1 MTSPL
6 FSGPGAGRRG
16 LTAGPS
22 RRALLKTAGK
32 ATAVLA
38 AAALSLTA
46 CSTGPA
52 GPAGPAGSA
61 TAGSSAASA
70 STSPQFPVTIKHVF
84 GETTI
89 KEQPK
94 RVVTVSWVNDDVAI
108 ALGVV
113 PVGVPKNEW
122 GGNDKGSTPWKDA
135 ALEKLGAGFGS
146 AKAPVQFSEADG
158 INFTEI
164 AKLNPDVILGA
175 YSGLTEEDYKKLS
188 EIAPVVAHPE
198 LAYGTPWQESTTI
211 IGKALGKEAEAA
223 KLVSDTEAAIKDK
236 VSKYP
241 QIAGKSFIY
250 GNLEPDKSDGVNVY
264 TANDNR
270 PRFLTEIGMKLASVV
285 EDNSKGSKE
294 FFIPWSAEKANELK
308 SDVFVTWVPDAATT
322 GSIKADPLLGQIPA
336 IKSGALVADSDN
348 TLTLSIS
355 ASSPLSL
362 PWSLDTFLPQ
372 LASAADKVTATVK

>member
-1 MTSPL
+1 L
-6 FSGPGAGRRG
+6 FSGPSATRRT
-16 LTAGPS
+16 LFTS
-22 RRALLKTAGK
+22 AGK

-38 AAALSLTA
+38 AAALSLSA

-52 GPAGPAGSA
+52 SSA
-61 TAGSSAASA
+61 TDASA
-70 STSPQFPVTIKHVF
+70 PSSSSSQFPVSIKHVF

-94 RVVTVSWVNDDVAI
+94 RVATVSWVNDDVAV

-113 PVGVPKNEW
+113 PVGLPKNEW
-122 GGNDKGSTPWKDA
+122 GGNGKGSTPWKDA

-146 AKAPVQFSEADG
+146 DKAPAQYSEADG

-164 AKLNPDVILGA
+164 AKLAPDVILAA

-198 LAYGTPWQESTTI
+198 TAYGTSWQDSTSI
-211 IGKALGKEAEAA
+211 IGKALGKDAEATE
-223 KLVSDTEAAIKDK
+223 LISDTEATIKDK

-250 GNLEPDKSDGVNVY
+250 GNLEPASAEGVNVY

-270 PRFLTEIGMKLASVV
+270 PRFLSEIGMKLAPVV
-285 EDNSKGSKE
+285 EENSKGSE
-294 FFIPWSAEKANELK
+294 AFYIPWSAEKANELK
-308 SDVFVTWVPDAATT
+308 SDIFVTWVPDAATT
-322 GSIKADPLLGQIPA
+322 DSIKSDPLLGQIPA
-336 IKSGALVADSDN
+336 IKNGTLVADSDN

-372 LASAADKVTATVK
+372 LASAADKVTASVK

>member
-6 FSGPGAGRRG
+6 FSGLSATRRT
-16 LTAGPS
+16 LFKS
-22 RRALLKTAGK
+22 AGK

-38 AAALSLTA
+38 AAALTLSA

-52 GPAGPAGSA
+52 
-61 TAGSSAASA
+61 SSTSDA
-70 STSPQFPVTIKHVF
+70 STSSSSSAQFPVTIKHVF

-89 KEQPK
+89 EKQPT
-94 RVVTVSWVNDDVAI
+94 RVATVSWVNDDVAI

-113 PVGVPKNEW
+113 PVGLPKNEW
-122 GGNDKGSTPWKDA
+122 GGNEQGSTPWKDA
-135 ALEKLGAGFGS
+135 ALKDLGAGFGS
-146 AKAPVQFSEADG
+146 DKAPVQYSEADG

-164 AKLNPDVILGA
+164 AKLTPDVILAA

-198 LAYGTPWQESTTI
+198 LAYGTSWQDSTSI
-211 IGKALGKEAEAA
+211 IGKALGKDADAT
-223 KLVSDTEAAIKDK
+223 KLIDDTEATIKEK
-236 VSKYP
+236 VAKYP

-250 GNLEPDKSDGVNVY
+250 GNLEPASAEGVNVY

-270 PRFLTEIGMKLASVV
+270 PRFLSEIGMKLASVV
-285 EDNSKGSKE
+285 EENSKGSKE
-294 FFIPWSAEKANELK
+294 FFVPWSAEKANELE
-308 SDVFVTWVPDAATT
+308 SDIFVTWVPDAATT
-322 GSIKADPLLGQIPA
+322 ETIKADPLLGQIPA
-336 IKSGALVADSDN
+336 IKNGALVADADN

-372 LASAADKVTATVK
+372 LATAADAVK

>member
-1 MTSPL
+1 VTSPL
-6 FSGPGAGRRG
+6 FSGPSATRRT
-16 LTAGPS
+16 LFKS
-22 RRALLKTAGK
+22 AGK

-38 AAALSLTA
+38 AAALTLSA

-52 GPAGPAGSA
+52 SSTSDAGTS
-61 TAGSSAASA
+61 GSS
-70 STSPQFPVTIKHVF
+70 SPQFPVTLKHVF

-89 KEQPK
+89 KAQPK
-94 RVVTVSWVNDDVAI
+94 RVVTVSWVNDDVAL

-122 GGNDKGSTPWKDA
+122 GGNEQGSTPWKDA
-135 ALEKLGAGFGS
+135 ALKELGAGFGS
-146 AKAPVQFSEADG
+146 DKAPVQFSEADG

-164 AKLNPDVILGA
+164 AKLTPDVILAA
-175 YSGLTEEDYKKLS
+175 YSGLTEEDYTKLS

-198 LAYGTPWQESTTI
+198 LAYGTSWQDSTSI
-211 IGKALGKEAEAA
+211 IGKALGKGAEAT
-223 KLVSDTEAAIKDK
+223 KLISDTEATIKEK

-250 GNLEPDKSDGVNVY
+250 GNLEPASADGVNVY

-270 PRFLTEIGMKLASVV
+270 PRFLSEIGMKLASVV

-308 SDVFVTWVPDAATT
+308 SDIFVTWVPDAATAD
-322 GSIKADPLLGQIPA
+322 SIKADPLLGQIPA
-336 IKSGALVADSDN
+336 IQKGALVADSDN

-372 LASAADKVTATVK
+372 LATAADAVK

>member
-1 MTSPL
+1 VTSPL
-6 FSGPGAGRRG
+6 FSGPSATRRT
-16 LTAGPS
+16 LFTS
-22 RRALLKTAGK
+22 AGK
-32 ATAVLA
+32 AAAVLA
-38 AAALSLTA
+38 AAALTLSG

-52 GPAGPAGSA
+52 SSA
-61 TAGSSAASA
+61 TDASA
-70 STSPQFPVTIKHVF
+70 PSSSSSQFPVRIKHVF

-94 RVVTVSWVNDDVAI
+94 RVATVSWVNDDVAV

-122 GGNDKGSTPWKDA
+122 GGNEKGSTPWKDA

-146 AKAPVQFSEADG
+146 DKAPAQYSEADG

-164 AKLNPDVILGA
+164 AKLAPDVILAA

-198 LAYGTPWQESTTI
+198 IAYGTSWQDSTSI
-211 IGKALGKEAEAA
+211 IGKALGKEAEAT
-223 KLVSDTEAAIKDK
+223 KLISDTEATIKEK

-241 QIAGKSFIY
+241 QIEGKSFIY
-250 GNLEPDKSDGVNVY
+250 GNLEPASADGVNVY

-270 PRFLTEIGMKLASVV
+270 PRFLSEIGMKLAPVV

-294 FFIPWSAEKANELK
+294 FFVPWSAEKANELE
-308 SDVFVTWVPDAATT
+308 SDIFVTWVPDAATT
-322 GSIKADPLLGQIPA
+322 DSIKADPLLGQIPA
-336 IKSGALVADSDN
+336 VKKGALVADSDN

-372 LASAADKVTATVK
+372 LASAADKVTGAVK

>member
-1 MTSPL
+1 MASAVFPR
-6 FSGPGAGRRG
+6 SAGRP
-16 LTAGPS
+16 AGRS
-22 RRALLKTAGK
+22 LRKTAGRP
-32 ATAVLA
+32 AALLA
-38 AAALSLTA
+38 AVALTLTA

-52 GPAGPAGSA
+52 TSTA
-61 TAGSSAASA
+61 TDAPSQPVSIA
-70 STSPQFPVTIKHVF
+70 FPVTIKHLF

-94 RVVTVSWVNDDVAI
+94 RIVTVSWVNDDVAI

-175 YSGLTEEDYKKLS
+175 YSGLTAEDYKKLS
-188 EIAPVVAHPE
+188 EIAPVVAQPE
-198 LAYGTPWQESTTI
+198 IAYGTSWQDSATI
-211 IGKALGKEAEAA
+211 IGKALGKEAEAD
-223 KLVSDTEAAIKDK
+223 KLVSDTEATIKDK

-241 QIAGKSFIY
+241 QITGKTFIY

-270 PRFLTEIGMKLASVV
+270 PRFLSEIGMKLASVV
-285 EDNSKGSKE
+285 EENSKGSKE
-294 FFIPWSAEKANELK
+294 FFIPWSAEKANELT
-308 SDVFVTWVPDAATT
+308 SDIFVTWVPDAATT

-336 IKSGALVADSDN
+336 IKSGALVADSNN

-372 LASAADKVTATVK
+372 LATAADKVTAAK

>member
-6 FSGPGAGRRG
+6 FTGLGATRRT
-16 LTAGPS
+16 LFKS
-22 RRALLKTAGK
+22 AGK

-38 AAALSLTA
+38 AAALTLSA

-52 GPAGPAGSA
+52 SSTTDAS
-61 TAGSSAASA
+61 GSSS
-70 STSPQFPVTIKHVF
+70 SNSQFPVTIEHAF

-89 KEQPK
+89 EKQPT
-94 RVVTVSWVNDDVAI
+94 RVATVSWVNDDVAI

-122 GGNDKGSTPWKDA
+122 GGNEQGSTPWKDA
-135 ALEKLGAGFGS
+135 ALKELGAGFGS
-146 AKAPVQFSEADG
+146 DKAPVQYSEADG

-164 AKLNPDVILGA
+164 AKLTPDVILAA

-198 LAYGTPWQESTTI
+198 LAYGTSWQDSTSI
-211 IGKALGKEAEAA
+211 IGKALGKDAEAA
-223 KLVSDTEAAIKDK
+223 KLISDTEATIKEK
-236 VSKYP
+236 VSEYP
-241 QIAGKSFIY
+241 QIEGKSFIY
-250 GNLEPDKSDGVNVY
+250 GNLEPAKGDGVNVY

-270 PRFLTEIGMKLASVV
+270 PRFLSEIGMKLAPVV
-285 EDNSKGSKE
+285 EENSKDSKE
-294 FFIPWSAEKANELK
+294 FFIPWSAEKANELE
-308 SDVFVTWVPDAATT
+308 SDVFVTWVPDSSTADA
-322 GSIKADPLLGQIPA
+322 IKADPLLSQIPA
-336 IKSGALVADSDN
+336 IKNGALVADSDN

-355 ASSPLSL
+355 AASPLSL

-372 LASAADKVTATVK
+372 LATAADAVK

>member
-6 FSGPGAGRRG
+6 FPRLSATRR
-16 LTAGPS
+16 T
-22 RRALLKTAGK
+22 LLKSAGK
-32 ATAVLA
+32 ASAVLA
-38 AAALSLTA
+38 AAALTLSA

-52 GPAGPAGSA
+52 
-61 TAGSSAASA
+61 ASA
-70 STSPQFPVTIKHVF
+70 PAETGGAARFPVTIEHVY

-89 KEQPK
+89 EKQPS
-94 RVVTVSWVNDDVAI
+94 RVATVSWVNDDVAI

-135 ALEKLGAGFGS
+135 ALEELGAGFGS
-146 AKAPVQFSEADG
+146 EKAPAQYSEADG
-158 INFTEI
+158 INFTEV
-164 AKLNPDVILGA
+164 AKLNPDVILAA

-198 LAYGTPWQESTTI
+198 LAYGTSWQDSTSI

-223 KLVSDTEAAIKDK
+223 KLISDTEATIKEK
-236 VSKYP
+236 VAEYP
-241 QIAGKSFIY
+241 QIQGKSFIY
-250 GNLEPDKSDGVNVY
+250 GNLEPAKGDGVNVY

-270 PRFLTEIGMKLASVV
+270 PRFLSEIGMELAPVV
-285 EDNSKGSKE
+285 EEKSKGSKE
-294 FFIPWSAEKANELK
+294 FFLPWSAEKANELD
-308 SDVFVTWVPDAATT
+308 SDIFVTWVPDASTAKA
-322 GSIKADPLLGQIPA
+322 IKSDPLLSQIPA
-336 IKSGALVADSDN
+336 IKDGALVADSDN

-372 LASAADKVTATVK
+372 LATAADAVK